1 VGNVLFLA
9 YHFPPIGGG
18 GVQRN
23 AKFARYLPEFGHVP
37 IVVTGPGSS
46 DDRWAPQD
54 ETLGEDVEGIEVH
67 RVPGPEPHSNPRE
80 DALRSRLLLTPRTLQ
95 WWVREATK
103 LAVEVG
109 REREIDLVYASL
121 VPYATAEAAV
131 QIAAALGTP
140 WVADLQDPWALDE
153 MWLYPSAA
161 HRALDRRRMR
171 ALLRGADAIVMNTPE
186 AAVRLERAFPELV
199 GRRVVSIPNGFDSAD
214 FAGPPPERD
223 DGRFRIVHAGYL
235 HTEQG
240 LRLQA
245 TRRMRRLLGGIDPI
259 DVLPRSHVYL
269 LQALEQ
275 LVEEDPALRES
286 VELVLAGVTTEVDRE
301 VAAGSSVQVT
311 FTGYISHAESVAIMR
326 SCDLLFLPMHELPA
340 GRRAGLVP
348 GKTYEYLAAERP
360 ILAAVP
366 DGDARELLQAAGNA
380 LICRPSAVDE
390 LAAQLRGAIDRW
402 RRGVAPPKPS
412 RPVLAAYE
420 RRELTRQLAAVF
432 DDVAAPSVSRR
443 SAIAR
448 DLAV

>member
-1 VGNVLFLA
+1 M
-9 YHFPPIGGG
+9 
-18 GVQRN
+18 
-23 AKFARYLPEFGHVP
+23 
-37 IVVTGPGSS
+37 
-46 DDRWAPQD
+46 
-54 ETLGEDVEGIEVH
+54 
-67 RVPGPEPHSNPRE
+67 
-80 DALRSRLLLTPRTLQ
+80 
-95 WWVREATK
+95 
-103 LAVEVG
+103 
-109 REREIDLVYASL
+109 
-121 VPYATAEAAV
+121 

-214 FAGPPPERD
+214 FAGPSPERD

-269 LQALEQ
+269 LQALER
-275 LVEEDPALRES
+275 LVEEDPSLRES

-326 SCDLLFLPMHELPA
+326 SSDLLFLPMHELPA

-366 DGDARELLQAAGNA
+366 DGDARS
-380 LICRPSAVDE
+380 C
-390 LAAQLRGAIDRW
+390 
-402 RRGVAPPKPS
+402 
-412 RPVLAAYE
+412 
-420 RRELTRQLAAVF
+420 
-432 DDVAAPSVSRR
+432 SRR
-443 SAIAR
+443 PATP
-448 DLAV
+448 